1 MSNETPISPA
11 TAEAVCT
18 DEAMRSQRASEA
30 PLTCRQ
36 ALAELLREVAA
47 TREYP
52 CDALRRAISESLKRQ
67 SAETDLKEKEKEGKQ
82 DNGNGV

>member
-1 MSNETPISPA
+1 MSNDSISPA

-47 TREYP
+47 TRDYP
-52 CDALRRAISESLKRQ
+52 CDALRRAINAGYRALGDAP
-67 SAETDLKEKEKEGKQ
+67 SAPEASR
-82 DNGNGV
+82 